1 MSNKNIEHI
10 KNDDNNISLG
20 GFPPI
25 MFINNETKK
34 KREFREKVEDN
45 INVSNINKLN
55 ILNIKNI
62 LGEKK

>member
-1 MSNKNIEHI
+1 MSQENNYDNI
-10 KNDDNNISLG
+10 NLG

-25 MFINNETKK
+25 IYLSNESKK
-34 KREFREKVEDN
+34 KREFKQEINEN
-45 INVSNINKLN
+45 IDIKNINKLN